1 MQTTINTNALNAM
14 LTGFKKVMQTKY
26 HLPILDFAHVAKD
39 ATGEV
44 TFTVTNLSETLA
56 YTLPAETQNKE
67 DGPGAFLCAVEELK
81 KAAVGLKK
89 DDAITLTP
97 VGAETVRIGIMTG
110 GHAISREVGSIA
122 VSEFPSNSLGNT
134 KLKPCDTTKFL
145 AAYKTAM
152 CAAATDESRRTLC
165 AVFADTEASA
175 MVATDGRRMLRSA
188 LDNMPLDKSLIL
200 PITKVL
206 SNGILGMTDGFIGGI
221 APKTGTPLL
230 EIRGGPWHY
239 CVKCVDGNYPN
250 YKQVIPN
257 DQPSDVEFSFAEQ
270 DIPLLKTA
278 IGQLDGGKN
287 AGVVAL
293 HADANGVSVLTTKAG
308 EDGRFPFITLPNSK
322 ASCNSVMQAVN
333 SEFLLDA
340 INAGFRNVRAP
351 QGLAPL
357 KFRLPDGGE
366 SVYVL
371 MAMRNITAELLA
383 FAREQFK
390 SNVPAPV
397 YGAVPQPKQETK
409 TSAETTNEEETETM
423 KTKTTPTAEAAAP
436 GSAGA
441 PTGESVPET
450 TAETTTTETA
460 EADANTAGAVVPPA
474 VMQFPTSADP
484 IQDLLTE
491 LNGIQDSANEVLN
504 RLRGLRQK
512 ARNVERHYRGKAKEI
527 EAKSQIIAKFQKA
540 VSL

>member
-1 MQTTINTNALNAM
+1 MQATITANALKSM
-14 LTGFKKVMQTKY
+14 LTGFAKVMQTKY
-26 HLPILDFAHVAKD
+26 HIQVLGYAHVEKAD
-39 ATGEV
+39 SGEV
-44 TFTVTNLSETLA
+44 TLTVTNLSETLA
-56 YTLPAETQNKE
+56 YTLPAETQSKE

-97 VGAETVRIGIMTG
+97 ANAETVRIGIMAG

-221 APKTGTPLL
+221 APKTGSPML

-239 CVKCVDGNYPN
+239 CVKCMDGNYPN

-351 QGLAPL
+351 QGIAPL

-397 YGAVPQPKQETK
+397 YGPVPQPKQEPQPSAESNAT
-409 TSAETTNEEETETM
+409 TSAETTTKKR
-423 KTKTTPTAEAAAP
+423 KTRP
-436 GSAGA
+436 
-441 PTGESVPET
+441 
-450 TAETTTTETA
+450 
-460 EADANTAGAVVPPA
+460 
-474 VMQFPTSADP
+474 
-484 IQDLLTE
+484 
-491 LNGIQDSANEVLN
+491 
-504 RLRGLRQK
+504 
-512 ARNVERHYRGKAKEI
+512 
-527 EAKSQIIAKFQKA
+527 
-540 VSL
+540 